1 MIPCRRSGAGIPQ
14 TMMRIDA
21 VARRNRRTGLKR
33 SDYLDREDY
42 LRDLLRSGGPDL
54 GDLDSLG
61 AGAGF
66 YSQLLT
72 TVWGRNEEEF
82 TKAVEHEHVLEQ
94 QRRPHL
100 FIRKWQTRRR

>member
-1 MIPCRRSGAGIPQ
+1 
-14 TMMRIDA
+14 
-21 VARRNRRTGLKR
+21 
-33 SDYLDREDY
+33 
-42 LRDLLRSGGPDL
+42 
-54 GDLDSLG
+54 
-61 AGAGF
+61 
-66 YSQLLT
+66 LLT